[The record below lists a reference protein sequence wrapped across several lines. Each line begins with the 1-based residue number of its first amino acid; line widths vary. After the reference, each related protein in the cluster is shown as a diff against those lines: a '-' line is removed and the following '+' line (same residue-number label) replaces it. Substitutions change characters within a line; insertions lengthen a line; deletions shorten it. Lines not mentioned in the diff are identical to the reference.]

1 MKKTIITLATAICCF
16 AGAYAAP
23 LADSLKPKSAIDTLK
38 TKAAIDTLAT
48 ADKYRK
54 VVLFNDNTWTY
65 IDLDRPAISDDDF
78 ADNWDIESIHICK
91 DIPVSSLPA
100 EVDLLLAD
108 STHGWCAPITGRVS
122 SGFKF
127 RKTRNHNGT
136 DIPLTVGDTIRAA
149 FDGKV
154 RVVRTVGNAG
164 GYGNLM
170 VIRHPNG
177 LETYYAHLS
186 GFIANENEL
195 VKAGEP
201 IALGG
206 NTGRSTGPHLHFEV
220 RYMGKPF
227 DSERIFDFTTGE
239 IRQTEF
245 TLKRH
250 YFNIYSHYGMT
261 DAESAATQERVYHT
275 VRSGDT
281 LGAIARKYNTT
292 VARICKLN
300 GISQNKILRLGQK
313 LAVR

>member
-1 MKKTIITLATAICCF
+1 MKKILLTIFAAATAVV
-16 AGAYAAP
+16 AQALP
-23 LADSLKPKSAIDTLK
+23 LPPVYGDTIRIKTAIDTL
-38 TKAAIDTLAT
+38 DTG
-48 ADKYRK
+48 DKYKK
-54 VVLFNDNTWTY
+54 VVLFDDNTWQY
-65 IDLDRPAISDDDF
+65 YELDRPNISDEDF
-78 ADNWDIESIHICK
+78 EDNWDIESIHICK
-91 DIPVSSLPA
+91 DIPVSSLPE
-100 EVDLLLAD
+100 EVDLVLTD
-108 STHGWCAPITGRVS
+108 STHGYSAPITGRVS

-127 RKTRNHNGT
+127 RRTRNHNGT
-136 DIPLTVGDTIRAA
+136 DIVLNVGDTIRAA

-154 RVVRTVGNAG
+154 RVVRTVGHAG

-170 VIRHPNG
+170 VIRHANG

-186 GFIANENEL
+186 GFIADENEI

-201 IALGG
+201 VALGG

-220 RYMGKPF
+220 RYMGKPV
-227 DSERIFDFTTGE
+227 DAERLFDFATGE
-239 IRQTEF
+239 LRCSDF

-292 VARICKLN
+292 VSRICQLN

>member
-91 DIPVSSLPA
+91 DIPVSSLPE

-108 STHGWCAPITGRVS
+108 STHGWCAPITGRIS

-136 DIPLTVGDTIRAA
+136 DIVLNVGDTIRAA

-170 VIRHPNG
+170 VVRHPNG

>member
-1 MKKTIITLATAICCF
+1 MVVAQAS
-16 AGAYAAP
+16 P
-23 LADSLKPKSAIDTLK
+23 LPPADSDTLRIKTAIDTL
-38 TKAAIDTLAT
+38 DTG
-48 ADKYRK
+48 DKYKK
-54 VVLFNDNTWTY
+54 VVLFDDNTWQY
-65 IDLDRPAISDDDF
+65 YELDRPNISDEDF
-78 ADNWDIESIHICK
+78 EDNWDIESIHICK
-91 DIPVSSLPA
+91 DIPVSSLPE
-100 EVDLLLAD
+100 EVDLVLID
-108 STHGWCAPITGRVS
+108 STHGYSAPITGRVS

-136 DIPLTVGDTIRAA
+136 DIVLNVGDTIRAA

-154 RVVRTVGNAG
+154 RVVRTVGHAG

-170 VIRHPNG
+170 VIRHANG

-186 GFIANENEL
+186 GFIANENEI

-201 IALGG
+201 VALGG

-227 DSERIFDFTTGE
+227 VAERLFDFATGE
-239 IRQTEF
+239 LRFSDF

-292 VARICKLN
+292 VSRICQLN

>member
-1 MKKTIITLATAICCF
+1 MKKILLTIFAAATAVV
-16 AGAYAAP
+16 AQALP
-23 LADSLKPKSAIDTLK
+23 LPPVYGDTIRIKTAIDTL
-38 TKAAIDTLAT
+38 DTG
-48 ADKYRK
+48 DKYKK
-54 VVLFNDNTWTY
+54 VVLFDDNTWQY
-65 IDLDRPAISDDDF
+65 YELDRPNISDEDF
-78 ADNWDIESIHICK
+78 EDNWDIESIHICK
-91 DIPVSSLPA
+91 DIPVSSLPE
-100 EVDLLLAD
+100 EVDLVLTD
-108 STHGWCAPITGRVS
+108 STHGYSAPITGRVS

-127 RKTRNHNGT
+127 RRTRNHNGT
-136 DIPLTVGDTIRAA
+136 DIVLNVGDTIRAA

-154 RVVRTVGNAG
+154 RVVRTVGHA
-164 GYGNLM
+164 
-170 VIRHPNG
+170 NG

-186 GFIANENEL
+186 GFIADENEI

-201 IALGG
+201 VALGG

-227 DSERIFDFTTGE
+227 DAERLFDFATGE
-239 IRQTEF
+239 LRCSDF

-292 VARICKLN
+292 VSRICQLN

>member
-1 MKKTIITLATAICCF
+1 M
-16 AGAYAAP
+16 Y
-23 LADSLKPKSAIDTLK
+23 S
-38 TKAAIDTLAT
+38 
-48 ADKYRK
+48 
-54 VVLFNDNTWTY
+54 NNTWEY
-65 IDLDRPAISDDDF
+65 IELDRPAISDDDF

-186 GFIANENEL
+186 GFIVNENEL

>member
-1 MKKTIITLATAICCF
+1 MKKIIITLAAAICCV
-16 AGAYAAP
+16 AGASAAP
-23 LADSLKPKSAIDTLK
+23 LTDSLKPKSAIDTLK

-54 VVLFNDNTWTY
+54 VVLYSNNTWEY
-65 IDLDRPAISDDDF
+65 IELDRPVISDDDF

-281 LGAIARKYNTT
+281 LGAIAR
-292 VARICKLN
+292 
-300 GISQNKILRLGQK
+300 
-313 LAVR
+313 

>member
-1 MKKTIITLATAICCF
+1 MKKIIITLAAAICCV
-16 AGAYAAP
+16 AGASAAP
-23 LADSLKPKSAIDTLK
+23 LTDSLKPKSAIDTLK

-54 VVLFNDNTWTY
+54 VVLYSNNTWEY
-65 IDLDRPAISDDDF
+65 IELDRPAISDDDF

-186 GFIANENEL
+186 GFIVNENEL

>member
-1 MKKTIITLATAICCF
+1 MKKILLTIFAAATAVV
-16 AGAYAAP
+16 AQALP
-23 LADSLKPKSAIDTLK
+23 LPPVYGDTIRIKTAIDTL
-38 TKAAIDTLAT
+38 DTG
-48 ADKYRK
+48 DKYKK
-54 VVLFNDNTWTY
+54 VVLFDDNTWQY
-65 IDLDRPAISDDDF
+65 YELDRPNISDEDF
-78 ADNWDIESIHICK
+78 EDNWDIESIHICK
-91 DIPVSSLPA
+91 DIPVSSLPE
-100 EVDLLLAD
+100 EVDLVLTD
-108 STHGWCAPITGRVS
+108 STHGYSAPITGRVS

-127 RKTRNHNGT
+127 RRTRNHNGT
-136 DIPLTVGDTIRAA
+136 DIVLNVGDTIRAA

-154 RVVRTVGNAG
+154 RVVRTVGHAG

-170 VIRHPNG
+170 VIRHANG

-186 GFIANENEL
+186 GFIADENEI

-201 IALGG
+201 VALGG

-227 DSERIFDFTTGE
+227 DAERLFDFATGE
-239 IRQTEF
+239 LRCSDF

-292 VARICKLN
+292 VSRICQLN